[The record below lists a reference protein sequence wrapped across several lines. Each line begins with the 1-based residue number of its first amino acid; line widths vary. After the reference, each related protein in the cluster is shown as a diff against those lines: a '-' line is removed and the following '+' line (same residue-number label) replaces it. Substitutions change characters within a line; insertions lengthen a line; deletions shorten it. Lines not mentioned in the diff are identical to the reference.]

1 MARSSFLDTQ
11 QGNRTER
18 LRRYLNASRNAD
30 AYARF
35 RARRKN
41 SRQLREQLED
51 ARGTFHREDILE
63 DRYEDHPNSH
73 RDATDSET
81 EPEDECEWVEIHEEG
96 TLNPIDSIIE
106 ARKAQHRELAKQH
119 NYSIMIES
127 LHSEY
132 MRLKFKTK
140 NWAGSW
146 ASNDFRN
153 CNFLPSNKSAR
164 LVDLVDIS
172 GQSRTTV
179 KFCPCTKDTVTLL
192 QLGYMAGS
200 PMKPQTAFSMPLMI
214 FHNHLWNNCHVGT
227 MPFTLALRDYLEP
240 RSQRLH
246 AKNSSHARDL
256 RRPFSAA
263 VDMFRLL
270 EDMTDNLNFRYLQ
283 LTKQQILANVT
294 CPACFGPQPPN
305 INVYPQSTRDQLVIC
320 LDGNFQHRHHSKAS
334 RDHGR
339 LHIPRIFLDP
349 IEVQAA
355 TQEIRCQEQLINT
368 PAQVSDTESHHHTSA
383 DEFCAAPNPTKADQC
398 TESHKAADDKR
409 NESTWKGCNDTG
421 LMGCCC
427 RHDAAVYFA
436 NIHKSGEQRCLPMA
450 IINRL
455 LEELEPGRPV
465 SILYDIGCSLDKFIN
480 LRDRLSDNR
489 LRIKFGTSIV
499 HAYVHDWLC
508 QLKYNPRFNTG
519 WGLSDG
525 EGLER
530 MWSYLSP
537 LVSPLRYATRNHC
550 LGAIAHRLKYHNQR
564 GIKQLIY
571 WLRRKF
577 NNAIKR
583 RHETR
588 SLLAGLLLT
597 PNPHKSNGSHYT
609 CGFFK
614 RQWKKQREFQSAH
627 TQEEDE
633 RRKKLVNLYKE
644 EAVLDHLR
652 NRLKGPELFLGTE
665 SEVKELLDRITERA
679 KQLKCDAED
688 LRRLNSSHLSAEKQ
702 KEEKLLLL
710 LWDAKSK
717 LFVQAVHLRA
727 KREPIINSKTMGARL
742 GTKLKEKIFKATLAD
757 FNGTLTY
764 DMFAAMNLNDP
775 FWNDGLYYHCKAPWA
790 IDPNVRTGIN
800 CVLLLGRIQ
809 EEFQLIAQELSRA
822 VGWAISYHE
831 LLTSNIDYLKSL
843 LHQSDCP
850 DSHIDNIQMVGMN
863 RKSKMK
869 CIARELRMRLLS
881 HQTIVHDWSDDV

>member
-179 KFCPCTKDTVTLL
+179 KFCPCTEDTVTLL

-334 RDHGR
+334 QDHGR

-398 TESHKAADDKR
+398 TESHKAANDKR

-480 LRDRLSDNR
+480 LV
-489 LRIKFGTSIV
+489 F
-499 HAYVHDWLC
+499 H
-508 QLKYNPRFNTG
+508 F
-519 WGLSDG
+519 
-525 EGLER
+525 
-530 MWSYLSP
+530 
-537 LVSPLRYATRNHC
+537 VS
-550 LGAIAHRLKYHNQR
+550 
-564 GIKQLIY
+564 
-571 WLRRKF
+571 
-577 NNAIKR
+577 
-583 RHETR
+583 
-588 SLLAGLLLT
+588 
-597 PNPHKSNGSHYT
+597 
-609 CGFFK
+609 
-614 RQWKKQREFQSAH
+614 
-627 TQEEDE
+627 
-633 RRKKLVNLYKE
+633 
-644 EAVLDHLR
+644 
-652 NRLKGPELFLGTE
+652 
-665 SEVKELLDRITERA
+665 
-679 KQLKCDAED
+679 
-688 LRRLNSSHLSAEKQ
+688 
-702 KEEKLLLL
+702 
-710 LWDAKSK
+710 
-717 LFVQAVHLRA
+717 
-727 KREPIINSKTMGARL
+727 
-742 GTKLKEKIFKATLAD
+742 
-757 FNGTLTY
+757 
-764 DMFAAMNLNDP
+764 
-775 FWNDGLYYHCKAPWA
+775 
-790 IDPNVRTGIN
+790 
-800 CVLLLGRIQ
+800 
-809 EEFQLIAQELSRA
+809 
-822 VGWAISYHE
+822 
-831 LLTSNIDYLKSL
+831 
-843 LHQSDCP
+843 
-850 DSHIDNIQMVGMN
+850 
-863 RKSKMK
+863 
-869 CIARELRMRLLS
+869 
-881 HQTIVHDWSDDV
+881 